1 MTTIKQTLK
10 IVLLSLFVIAF
21 MKCDSITMRTLG
33 LILILVLFHK
43 LMFLMQKLSTYYIQI
58 KFFNIKK

>member
-43 LMFLMQKLSTYYIQI
+43 LMFLMQKLTYYIQI

>member
-1 MTTIKQTLK
+1 MTTIKQTFK

-43 LMFLMQKLSTYYIQI
+43 LMFLMQKLTYYIQI